1 MYSVCS
7 YFLDE
12 YKLDAKTMWSKARLL
27 CLFSLVLYCFDSG
40 SDTFV
45 SVSLFLRCHY
55 YYGATVICLVF
66 LPGVV
71 YVYLYFKLSE
81 RSWRDFFGFFFLY
94 PIYFQPFCLWRL
106 YKAVVESEDEVDES
120 SEAED
125 KAKRYIFNL
134 ESVQIF
140 LPSILNIIYA

>member
-1 MYSVCS
+1 
-7 YFLDE
+7 
-12 YKLDAKTMWSKARLL
+12 MWSKARLL

-40 SDTFV
+40 SDISFSTR
-45 SVSLFLRCHY
+45 LFLSCHY
-55 YYGATVICLVF
+55 YYGATVISLVF

-71 YVYLYFKLSE
+71 YGGFEYFRLSE
-81 RSWRDFFGFFFLY
+81 RNWRDVFRFFVLY
-94 PIYFQPFCLWRL
+94 PICFQPLCLWKL
-106 YKAVVESEDEVDES
+106 YKAVVESEDEHDQS

-140 LPSILNIIYA
+140 LPSILNIEKADNL

>member
-1 MYSVCS
+1 MPTDTPVPAGVLA
-7 YFLDE
+7 LDE

-55 YYGATVICLVF
+55 YYGATVISLVF

-71 YVYLYFKLSE
+71 YGGFEYFKLPE
-81 RSWRDFFGFFFLY
+81 RNPY
-94 PIYFQPFCLWRL
+94 
-106 YKAVVESEDEVDES
+106 
-120 SEAED
+120 
-125 KAKRYIFNL
+125 
-134 ESVQIF
+134 
-140 LPSILNIIYA
+140 

>member
-1 MYSVCS
+1 
-7 YFLDE
+7 
-12 YKLDAKTMWSKARLL
+12 MWSKARLL

-55 YYGATVICLVF
+55 YYGATVISLVF

-71 YVYLYFKLSE
+71 YGGFEYFKLSE

-140 LPSILNIIYA
+140 LPSILNIIYALVVARPFFGLDFSSPI